1 MRLQIASIFFQN
13 TSGATF
19 YTLHKTS
26 EIHKKVSNILI
37 DHLTIFDHYK
47 TYLSYAIFLTNFKF
61 VSVMKS
67 FDVLREKWKKKL
79 KQ

>member
-1 MRLQIASIFFQN
+1 MGGSKILKILSTYFMN
-13 TSGATF
+13 GP
-19 YTLHKTS
+19 LHNTS

-67 FDVLREKWKKKL
+67 FDVLREKWKKS
-79 KQ
+79 